1 MSLFVVEDVSS
12 TDMLSFGN
20 PQVYDGLLLFSY
32 FLFQLADLID
42 NLVEFLFGLKKFSTD
57 FS

>member
-42 NLVEFLFGLKKFSTD
+42 NLVEFLFGLK
-57 FS
+57 